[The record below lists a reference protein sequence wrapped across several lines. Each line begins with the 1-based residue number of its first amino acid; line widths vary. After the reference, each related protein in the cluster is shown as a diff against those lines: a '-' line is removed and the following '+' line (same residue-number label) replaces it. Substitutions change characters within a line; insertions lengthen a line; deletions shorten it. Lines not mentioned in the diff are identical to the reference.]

1 MGIADFSITDVPLE
15 ESFPRL
21 LDIKKRVDR
30 GDKLDEAD
38 IRFLSQITHYSKQ
51 SKLLEVQ
58 SPKWKNFYS
67 DVLQVYEEVINKL
80 MDNVEKAG

>member
-15 ESFPRL
+15 DSFPRL
-21 LDIKKRVDR
+21 LDLKKRVDR
-30 GDKLDEAD
+30 GYKLDEAD

-51 SKLLEVQ
+51 SKLLEVE
-58 SPKWKNFYS
+58 SPKWKNFYTE
-67 DVLQVYEEVINKL
+67 VLRIYEEIVNKA